1 MSSYFVNSL
10 FSKYK
15 TGDSLRPNYYDCGF
29 AQDLGGRPT
38 VVYGPSTG
46 GTFQHPTQIQEF
58 YHGASSLSS
67 SPYQQNPCA
76 VACHGDPSNFYGYD
90 PLQRQSLFSAQES
103 DLVQYTD
110 CKLASSGLGEEAE
123 NSEQSPSPTQLFP
136 WMRPQ
141 AAAGRRRGRQTY
153 SRYQTLELEKEFLF
167 NPYLT
172 RKRRIEVSHALG
184 LTERQVK
191 IWFQNR
197 RMKWKKENNKDK
209 FPSSK
214 CEQEE
219 LEKQKMERA
228 QEIRWLCGN
237 PSSSYGLE
245 TSSFNM
251 HCSPFE
257 QNLSMMCPGDASK
270 QTCSKTDQRDSDL
283 QSESNF
289 RIYPWMRSTGTDRKR
304 GRQTYTRYQTLELE
318 KEFHYNRYLTRRRR
332 IEIAHALCLTERQI
346 KIWFQN
352 RAHEVEKR
360 K

>member
-46 GTFQHPTQIQEF
+46 GTFQHPPQIQEF
-58 YHGASSLSS
+58 YHGA
-67 SPYQQNPCA
+67 
-76 VACHGDPSNFYGYD
+76 
-90 PLQRQSLFSAQES
+90 QSLFGAQES

-110 CKLASSGLGEEAE
+110 CKLAASGLGEEAE
-123 NSEQSPSPTQLFP
+123 SSEQSPSPTQLFP

-141 AAAGRRRGRQTY
+141 AAGRRRGRQTY

-228 QEIRWLCGN
+228 QEVDEEG
-237 PSSSYGLE
+237 E
-245 TSSFNM
+245 A
-251 HCSPFE
+251 
-257 QNLSMMCPGDASK
+257 QKADK
-270 QTCSKTDQRDSDL
+270 K
-283 QSESNF
+283 
-289 RIYPWMRSTGTDRKR
+289 
-304 GRQTYTRYQTLELE
+304 
-318 KEFHYNRYLTRRRR
+318 
-332 IEIAHALCLTERQI
+332 
-346 KIWFQN
+346 
-352 RAHEVEKR
+352 
-360 K
+360 

>member
-38 VVYGPSTG
+38 VVYGPSAG
-46 GTFQHPTQIQEF
+46 GTFQHPPQIQEF

-76 VACHGDPSNFYGYD
+76 VACHGDPGNFYGYE
-90 PLQRQSLFSAQES
+90 PLQRQSLFGAQDS
-103 DLVQYTD
+103 DLVQYPD
-110 CKLASSGLGEEAE
+110 CKLAAGGLGEEAE
-123 NSEQSPSPTQLFP
+123 GSEQSPSPTQLKE
-136 WMRPQ
+136 
-141 AAAGRRRGRQTY
+141 ASLKRGRQTY

-228 QEIRWLCGN
+228 QEVDEEG
-237 PSSSYGLE
+237 E
-245 TSSFNM
+245 A
-251 HCSPFE
+251 
-257 QNLSMMCPGDASK
+257 QKADK
-270 QTCSKTDQRDSDL
+270 K
-283 QSESNF
+283 
-289 RIYPWMRSTGTDRKR
+289 
-304 GRQTYTRYQTLELE
+304 
-318 KEFHYNRYLTRRRR
+318 
-332 IEIAHALCLTERQI
+332 
-346 KIWFQN
+346 
-352 RAHEVEKR
+352 
-360 K
+360 

>member
-15 TGDSLRPNYYDCGF
+15 TGESLRPNYYDCGF

-38 VVYGPSTG
+38 VVYGPSSG
-46 GTFQHPTQIQEF
+46 GSFQHPSQIQEF
-58 YHGASSLSS
+58 YHGPSSLSTA
-67 SPYQQNPCA
+67 PYQQNPCA
-76 VACHGDPSNFYGYD
+76 VACHGDPGNFYGYD
-90 PLQRQSLFSAQES
+90 PLQRQSLFGAQDP
-103 DLVQYTD
+103 DLVQYAD
-110 CKLASSGLGEEAE
+110 CKLAAASGLGEEAE
-123 NSEQSPSPTQLFP
+123 GSEQSPSPTQLFP

-141 AAAGRRRGRQTY
+141 AAGRRRGRQTY

-219 LEKQKMERA
+219 GER
-228 QEIRWLCGN
+228 ER
-237 PSSSYGLE
+237 E
-245 TSSFNM
+245 
-251 HCSPFE
+251 
-257 QNLSMMCPGDASK
+257 
-270 QTCSKTDQRDSDL
+270 
-283 QSESNF
+283 
-289 RIYPWMRSTGTDRKR
+289 RK
-304 GRQTYTRYQTLELE
+304 E
-318 KEFHYNRYLTRRRR
+318 KEKEEKKRLIGLCAGPSCELRSSWVLFDNSCLCHWSVLDQMVVFPSGPHWHLAIPPQLKPNLGYTTNRRGART
-332 IEIAHALCLTERQI
+332 I
-346 KIWFQN
+346 KHN
-352 RAHEVEKR
+352 KS
-360 K
+360 